1 MKAFVVVDYQ
11 KDFVNGSL
19 GFEGAEKLD
28 SKIAERIK
36 QERAKG
42 SEIIFTL
49 DTHGK
54 DYLKTKEGKSLPVC
68 HCIKG
73 SEGHALFGKTA
84 EQCKESDMQFLKNTY
99 GSMELARYLQMRGF
113 ERVELCGLVSNI
125 CVFTNAVLAKSAV
138 PEAEIVIVSSLTD
151 SFDKE
156 LQQKSFDVLKGL
168 NIEIE

>member
-1 MKAFVVVDYQ
+1 MKAFIVVDYQ
-11 KDFVNGSL
+11 RDFVNGSL

-28 SKIAERIK
+28 NKIARRIVR
-36 QERAKG
+36 ERAEG

-49 DTHGK
+49 DTHGE
-54 DYLKTKEGKSLPVC
+54 DYLKTGEGKSLPVC

-73 SEGHALFGKTA
+73 SEGHALFGRTA
-84 EQCKESDMQFLKNTY
+84 EQCRDGDVQFLKNTY
-99 GSMELARYLQMRGF
+99 GSMELADYLQMRNF

-125 CVFTNAVLAKSAV
+125 CVFTNAVLARTAL
-138 PEAEIVIVSSLTD
+138 PDAEIVVVSSLTD

-168 NIEIE
+168 NIEVK